1 MSSNGRGA
9 SAAEDSIVPMTLVS
23 LEAPTQ
29 QEAEALETLY
39 QTAAQTA
46 WVLRLGDCQ
55 DVPQATD
62 LETAMR
68 HGQAGRWTRGL
79 LVQAR
84 PYDFL
89 TPHREAA
96 CCSGVAGT
104 KPAKVAQSCL
114 DGPRK

>member
-23 LEAPTQ
+23 LESPTQ

-39 QTAAQTA
+39 QSAAQTA

-84 PYDFL
+84 LHDFSCVGAVRAL
-89 TPHREAA
+89 AYVPVARAQQA
-96 CCSGVAGT
+96 CAT
-104 KPAKVAQSCL
+104 NRPTHPAN
-114 DGPRK
+114 